1 MVGGMVSP
9 PVPEGRRAQRKI
21 VAVTSLAVALTGL
34 DLSIGNVAFES
45 LHRDFRHIS
54 PSGLSWV
61 LNGYTLAYAGGL
73 LVAGRLADRTGRR
86 RVFLAG
92 LALFTGAS
100 LIVTLAP
107 NVVLL
112 VAARALQ
119 GLGAALLTPSSLA
132 LLVAAFRVEQR
143 QEAVG
148 RWASFNA
155 ISVVAGPV
163 LGAALVGLGS
173 WRYGFAI
180 NLPLGLLALVVGSRT
195 LPPDAPPRP
204 DTTLDILGSALVTV
218 IITAVVIAIV
228 EGPTRGWGSGLVL
241 GSLAVALAAVLPLV
255 FVSRTHAEPS
265 LHPSLFRSR
274 PAALANVATVVYGIG
289 FFALFLG
296 SILFLQQV
304 WHVNEL
310 TAGLGFAPGPVCVI
324 LFARRVGRLADR
336 VGSAPP
342 VLASAAVM
350 VGAMVWRASLGNA
363 HNWPVWIATQ
373 ALSGVAVAL
382 SFPVLNATA
391 LVGIGE
397 RLLASAT
404 ALNQTARQ
412 VGGSIGVALILGLLA
427 NPLPTHA
434 SGFRGSWIVVAGGFV
449 AMAVCILP
457 LLASRVTAGT
467 EPVFEI

>member
-1 MVGGMVSP
+1 MSTLPSP
-9 PVPEGRRAQRKI
+9 EARRAQRRI

-73 LVAGRLADRTGRR
+73 LVAGRLADRIGRR

-92 LALFTGAS
+92 LALFTAAS
-100 LIVTLAP
+100 LVVTVAP

-112 VAARALQ
+112 VAARAVQ

-132 LLVAAFRVEQR
+132 LLVAAFRADQR

-155 ISVVAGPV
+155 VSVIAGPV

-180 NLPLGLLALVVGSRT
+180 NLPLGLIALVVGART
-195 LPPDAPPRP
+195 LPPDTPPRP
-204 DTTLDILGSALVTV
+204 EASLDVAGSALVTV
-218 IITAVVIAIV
+218 IITAVVLAIV
-228 EGPTRGWGSGLVL
+228 EGPRRGWSSALVVT
-241 GSLAVALAAVLPLV
+241 SLAIALVAVLPLV
-255 FVSRTHAEPS
+255 YLGRTHPEPS

-304 WHVNEL
+304 WHVGEL
-310 TAGLGFAPGPVCVI
+310 KAGLGFAPGPLCVV

-336 VGSAPP
+336 VGAAPP
-342 VLASAAVM
+342 VIASALVM
-350 VGAMVWRASLGNA
+350 AGAMAWRSTLGNT
-363 HNWPVWIATQ
+363 HDWPVWIATQ
-373 ALSGVAVAL
+373 ALAGIAVAL

-412 VGGSIGVALILGLLA
+412 VGGSIGVALTLGLLA
-427 NPLPTHA
+427 NPLPTRAH
-434 SGFRGSWIVVAGGFV
+434 GFQTSWVVVAGGFA

-457 LLASRVTAGT
+457 LLAADVGEAT
-467 EPVFEI
+467 EPVFDL